1 MEALLH
7 LFLVFTKVGFL
18 GFGGGYAILPMI
30 YQDVERFGIMSAA
43 EFSDLVALSQ
53 VTPGPIAINAAT
65 YVGFQAAGVAGATV
79 ATVAVSLPSL
89 LLCALLLYFLD
100 HARGRW
106 VQAALAGVRPATVG
120 LMMSA
125 FLFLAQSA
133 LFPAWQAWSGPEEL
147 LRNFAAPDLVA
158 LAIAA
163 LTLLLLHTTRIGVIW
178 LTLLGGALGI
188 VAEALR

>member
-1 MEALLH
+1 MQLLY
-7 LFLVFTKVGFL
+7 LFIVFLKVGFL

-30 YQDVERFGIMSAA
+30 YQDVEQFGIMTAS

-65 YVGFQAAGVAGATV
+65 YVGFKAAGVVGSVT

-89 LLCALLLYFLD
+89 ILCMLLLYFLD
-100 HARGRW
+100 HVRGNRW
-106 VQAALAGVRPATVG
+106 VEAALDGIRPATVG

-125 FLFLAQSA
+125 FLFLAESA
-133 LFPAWQAWSGPEEL
+133 LFPLWVKS
-147 LRNFAAPDLVA
+147 APLFQNLCKPDVTA
-158 LAIAA
+158 LGIFG
-163 LTLLLLHTTRIGVIW
+163 LTLLLLRVTKFGAIW

-188 VAEALR
+188 VAYVALG